1 MRCRILSMRAGING
15 LTSEDVIYLE
25 ISLMLESVFS
35 IIELLVSLNN
45 DLSRRILKHPEKILD
60 LRGL

>member
-35 IIELLVSLNN
+35 IIELLVLLNN
-45 DLSRRILKHPEKILD
+45 DLSFEFFSYARFNPEAY
-60 LRGL
+60 